1 MSLPS
6 FKPSQR
12 RLLVGS
18 AIALAL
24 FATPYTYDFS
34 HHQWQPNQ
42 AYAKSCFIA
51 GTRIVMAD
59 GSERPIETLLAGE
72 EVLDQHG
79 HRNRILAMERVLL
92 GARRLYGINRLAPFF
107 TAEHPFLTTRGWAAI
122 APAMTRTENP
132 TLAVLPLFTGMHL
145 LGRPVATSAGTLA
158 LAPHPALLLVESL
171 CWLDAA
177 PTTALFNLILDGSHS
192 YIANGLIVHNKGG
205 DDSGSS
211 DGGSSQGSGSSGGS
225 DDSGGSQ
232 GSDSSGGSDDSGGSH
247 GSDSSGGGG
256 SDDGGGSHGSDDS
269 GGGEHAGGDQHAGGD
284 RHAGGEQHGGGERHA
299 GGDRHGGGRGLGNGL
314 DDNGTDA
321 IDDNGNEIRG
331 DGTVD
336 DNGVDAVD
344 ADGNKLRGDGTVDD
358 NGVDAV
364 DADGNKLRGDGTVD
378 DNGVDT
384 VDASGNKLR
393 GDGTV
398 DDNSVDAVD
407 ASGNKLRGDGTVD
420 DNGVD
425 AVDADGNKLR
435 GDGTVDDRG
444 QTLTDEQEQALI
456 RQGFDSKVQP

>member
-1 MSLPS
+1 MSLSS
-6 FKPSQR
+6 FTPSQR

-42 AYAKSCFIA
+42 AYAKSCFTA

-79 HRNRILAMERVLL
+79 HRNRIQAIERVLL

-145 LGRPVATSAGTLA
+145 LGRPIASCAGALA

-211 DGGSSQGSGSSGGS
+211 DGGGSQGSGSSGGGN
-225 DDSGGSQ
+225 DSGGSQ
-232 GSDSSGGSDDSGGSH
+232 GSDSSGGSDDSGGSQGSGSSGGSDDSGGSH
-247 GSDSSGGGG
+247 GSDSSGGG
-256 SDDGGGSHGSDDS
+256 DDGGGSHGSDDS

-344 ADGNKLRGDGTVDD
+344 ASGNKLRGDGTVDD

-378 DNGVDT
+378 DNGVD
-384 VDASGNKLR
+384 
-393 GDGTV
+393 
-398 DDNSVDAVD
+398 AVD
-407 ASGNKLRGDGTVD
+407 AS
-420 DNGVD
+420 
-425 AVDADGNKLR
+425 GNKLR